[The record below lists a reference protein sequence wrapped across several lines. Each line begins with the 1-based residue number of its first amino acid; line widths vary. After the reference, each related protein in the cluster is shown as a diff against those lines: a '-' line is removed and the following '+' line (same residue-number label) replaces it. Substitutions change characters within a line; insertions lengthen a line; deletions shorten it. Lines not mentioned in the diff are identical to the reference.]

1 MAVLNL
7 ENTIRRDS
15 DLSRIYYEHLI
26 EKLGDNLF
34 RGGHNGELDYWVI
47 GDLDK
52 PAHTW
57 AELRGMDKDDLI
69 DLCCDYDIGWYGI
82 HTDTKK
88 QIIEYLRAVTI
99 DDAMKMQVRNKTW
112 RELDEY
118 TFIARGY
125 CQGDAI
131 KVLILDKKNYG
142 WVKEA
147 TVENA
152 CFGTP
157 VGGRITIEDV
167 NGNELEEIFV
177 DELVD
182 DIYGYMDWDDV
193 IRVIEEKLES
203 PYKAM
208 ILNELKCDCAG
219 KELDYY

>member
-7 ENTIRRDS
+7 ENTVRRDS
-15 DLSRIYYEHLI
+15 DLSRIYYEEFI
-26 EKLGDNLF
+26 ENLGDDLF

-57 AELRGMDKDDLI
+57 KELRGMTKDDLI
-69 DLCCDYDIGWYGI
+69 DLCYDYDIGWYDMSS
-82 HTDTKK
+82 TTKK
-88 QIIEYLRAVTI
+88 EIIENLREVSI
-99 DDAMKMQVRNKTW
+99 GNAMKMRVRNKTW

-131 KVLILDKKNYG
+131 KVLILDKKDYG
-142 WVKEA
+142 WVTETK
-147 TVENA
+147 VENA

-157 VGGRITIEDV
+157 VGGSITIEDV
-167 NGNELEEIFV
+167 NGNELEEVYI
-177 DELVD
+177 DELVED
-182 DIYGYMDWDDV
+182 AYQYMDWDDV
-193 IRVIEEKLES
+193 IRVIEEELES

-208 ILNELKCDCAG
+208 ILDELKSNHAG
-219 KELDYY
+219 KELEYY